1 MISAQ
6 LQYVSPSTEEFE
18 DLVERLKVQLVD
30 GQGEV
35 IYEIGVGS
43 KSCRDYITISTSL
56 SVLYHRHSSYFSLTR
71 WLL

>member
-1 MISAQ
+1 M
-6 LQYVSPSTEEFE
+6 SPSTEEFE

-43 KSCRDYITISTSL
+43 KSCRDKKLNIITISTSL
-56 SVLYHRHSSYFSLTR
+56 PVLYHYHSSSFSLTR
-71 WLL
+71 RLL